1 MVKYIILAVLIFG
14 VLIAV
19 HEFGHFA
26 VAKACGVRVNEFSIG
41 MGPLIFQRTKG
52 ETDYSLRLLP
62 IGGYCAMEG
71 EDEDSSDPRA
81 LNAQP
86 FWKQF
91 LIFVA
96 GAAMNFLTGFV
107 ILLCLYAG
115 AAGFYTTEIVEL
127 NPAFPNQ
134 GESGI
139 MVGDEIYKI
148 NGERIYLRNDVSTIL
163 QYKPRGDTMEMVVLR
178 HGEKLTRT
186 LTMQTYTDE
195 NGREYRAYGFSFG
208 GIVEAT
214 PLLKLKYAWYNAI
227 DYVRLVRL
235 SLEML
240 ISGVA
245 GVKDLSG
252 PVGIVSTISEMGQET
267 EAEAGL
273 AAALENVF
281 FFGALIAVNLAVMNL
296 LPLPAL
302 DGGKILILIVNAVA
316 MLLVKRKIPQKFETV
331 INAAGFV
338 ALMGLMAVVM
348 FNDVAKLVT

>member
-1 MVKYIILAVLIFG
+1 MLYIILAILIFG
-14 VLIAV
+14 VLIGL

-41 MGPLIFQRTKG
+41 MGPLLLQRTKG

-71 EDEDSSDPRA
+71 EDEDSSDERA
-81 LNAQP
+81 LNRQP
-86 FWKQF
+86 LWKQF

-96 GAAMNFLTGFV
+96 GAAMNFLTGLL

-115 AAGFYTTEIVEL
+115 ASAFYTNEIVAL
-127 NPAFPNQ
+127 NDGFPSE
-134 GESGI
+134 GADGI
-139 MVGDEIYKI
+139 MVGDEIYAI
-148 NGERIYLRNDVSTIL
+148 NGERIYLRSDIPTVL
-163 QYKPRGDTMEMVVLR
+163 QYKSRGETMEMVVLR
-178 HGEKLTRT
+178 GGEKLTRT
-186 LTMQTYTDE
+186 LHMTDYTNDD
-195 NGREYRAYGFSFG
+195 GTTYRAYGFSYG

-214 PLLKLKYAWYNAI
+214 PLLKLKYTWYNAI

-235 SLEML
+235 SLQML
-240 ISGVA
+240 ITGAA

-267 EAEAGL
+267 EAEAGF
-273 AAALENVF
+273 AAALENVL

-302 DGGKILILIVNAVA
+302 DGGKVLILLLNAVA
-316 MLLVKRKIPQKFETV
+316 MLLVKRKIPQKFETAV
-331 INAAGFV
+331 NAAGFV
-338 ALMGLMAVVM
+338 LLMGLMLFVT
-348 FNDVAKLVT
+348 FNDVVKLF

>member
-1 MVKYIILAVLIFG
+1 MVYILIAILIFG
-14 VLIAV
+14 VLIGL
-19 HEFGHFA
+19 HEWGHFIA
-26 VAKACGVRVNEFSIG
+26 AKACGVRVNEFSIG
-41 MGPLIFQRTKG
+41 MGPLLVQKTRG

-71 EDEDSSDPRA
+71 EDEDSDDPRA
-81 LNAQP
+81 LNRQG

-91 LIFVA
+91 VIFAA

-107 ILLCLYAG
+107 ILLLLYAG
-115 AAGFYTTEIVEL
+115 AAAFYTAEIAEL
-127 NPAFPNQ
+127 TPGFPNE
-134 GESGI
+134 GEDGI

-148 NGERIYLRNDVSTIL
+148 NGERIYVRSDVSTIL
-163 QYKPRGDTMEMVVLR
+163 QYKSRGDTMEMVVLR
-178 HGEKLTRT
+178 DGEKLTRT
-186 LTMQTYTDE
+186 LHKQTYTTED
-195 NGREYRAYGFSFG
+195 GQEYRAFGFSYG

-214 PLLKLKYAWYNAI
+214 PGLRLRYAWYNAL

-235 SLEML
+235 SLQML
-240 ISGVA
+240 ITGAA

-267 EAEAGL
+267 EAEEGF

-302 DGGKILILIVNAVA
+302 DGGKILILVADAIA
-316 MLLVKRKIPQKFETV
+316 MLLFRKKIPQKFETA

-338 ALMGLMAVVM
+338 ALMGLMLFVT
-348 FNDVAKLVT
+348 FNDVIKLL

>member
-1 MVKYIILAVLIFG
+1 MVYIFIAILIFG
-14 VLIAV
+14 VLIGL

-41 MGPLIFQRTKG
+41 MGPLIFQKQG
-52 ETDYSLRLLP
+52 KETDYSLRLLP

-71 EDEDSSDPRA
+71 EDEDSDDPRA

-91 LIFVA
+91 FIFVA

-107 ILLCLYAG
+107 ILLCLYAS

-127 NPAFPNQ
+127 NEAFPNR

-148 NGERIYLRNDVSTIL
+148 NGERIYLRGDVSTIL
-163 QYKPRGDTMEMVVLR
+163 QYKSRGDTMEMVVKR
-178 HGEKLTRT
+178 NGEKLTRT

-195 NGREYRAYGFSFG
+195 TGQEYRAYGFSFG

-214 PLLKLKYAWYNAI
+214 PLLKLKYSWYNAI

-235 SLEML
+235 SLQML
-240 ISGVA
+240 ITGAA
-245 GVKDLSG
+245 GVRDLSG

-267 EAEAGL
+267 EAEEGF

-302 DGGKILILIVNAVA
+302 DGGKILILIVNSIA

-338 ALMGLMAVVM
+338 ALMGLMLFVT
-348 FNDVAKLVT
+348 FNDVIKLF